1 MESPVKE
8 LLTDDDFLSIIG
20 YNPLQWLTPIASVS
34 LQNGVGVVQL
44 QYGAGSKKAKSHPK
58 DSQADTVTSMSLMC
72 DPCLEAPQ
80 LAESLSFIAE

>member
-34 LQNGVGVVQL
+34 LHNGLDVAQVR
-44 QYGAGSKKAKSHPK
+44 YGAGSKKAKSHPK
-58 DSQADTVTSMSLMC
+58 DSQVDTVTSMSLMC
-72 DPCLEAPQ
+72 DPCLEAPR
-80 LAESLSFIAE
+80 LVESPSFIAE